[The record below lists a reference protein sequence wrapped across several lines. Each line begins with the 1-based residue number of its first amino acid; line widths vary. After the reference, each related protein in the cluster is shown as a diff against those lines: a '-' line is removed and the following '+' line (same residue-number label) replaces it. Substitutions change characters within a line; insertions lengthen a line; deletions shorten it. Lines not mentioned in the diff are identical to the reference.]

1 VNPDR
6 IDSLTHAGSD
16 PIAPQRRTILPELNV
31 LLADREGAVVRIL
44 GLVERRGFRFG
55 AISTRPTPQG
65 TRLSL
70 TLASG
75 DRPADVLLRQVA
87 RLQDVLEAA
96 LEVHRQPHAT

>member
-1 VNPDR
+1 M
-6 IDSLTHAGSD
+6 
-16 PIAPQRRTILPELNV
+16 PELNL

-44 GLVERRGFRFG
+44 GLVERRGFRFSE
-55 AISTRPTPQG
+55 ISTRPTPQG

-70 TLASG
+70 TLACD

-96 LEVHRQPHAT
+96 LEVQRQPHAS